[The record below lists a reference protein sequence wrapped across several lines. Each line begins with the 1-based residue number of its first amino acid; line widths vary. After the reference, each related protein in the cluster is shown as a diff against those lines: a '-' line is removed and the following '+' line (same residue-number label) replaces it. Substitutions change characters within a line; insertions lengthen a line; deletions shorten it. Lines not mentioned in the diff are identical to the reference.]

1 MTAYSGVTV
10 HKSAAYGNFKVVE
23 VLSLFCHVQISSY
36 VSLSANSSASI
47 DTERPCDRCPLQPFP
62 CDSLLLH
69 RRF

>member
-47 DTERPCDRCPLQPFP
+47 DTE
-62 CDSLLLH
+62 
-69 RRF
+69 